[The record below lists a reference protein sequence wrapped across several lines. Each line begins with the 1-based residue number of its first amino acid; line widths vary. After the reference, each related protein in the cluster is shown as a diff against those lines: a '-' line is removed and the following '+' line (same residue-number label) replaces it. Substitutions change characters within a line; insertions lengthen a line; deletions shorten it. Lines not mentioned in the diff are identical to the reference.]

1 MQAPKNGFFYVLD
14 RATGELLSAEKFGK
28 VTWAEKIDLTTGR
41 PVEAPGVR
49 YEKEQVVMW
58 PSSFGA
64 HNWHSMSFNPQ
75 TGLMYIP
82 YQEVPGVYR
91 NEGAAFKK
99 IDGLNTG
106 TGFSD
111 THEIPREAVSGALL
125 AWDPVRQRE
134 AWRVPHS
141 FYWNG
146 GTLST
151 AGNLVFQGTAD
162 GQLHAY
168 SADKGQRLW
177 SFAAQTG
184 IVAAPISF
192 SLDGEQY
199 VAVMAGW
206 GGAAPLIGGDAALA
220 PGVRNLSRLLVFKLG
235 GQAGLP
241 PLPQA
246 TTVAVQRT
254 PQPVEAS
261 AADVD
266 AGKLLY
272 GSYCSMCHGVGAVS
286 GGLIPDLRHTDQW
299 RRDNF
304 QQIVRDGILRP
315 LGMPSF
321 KNSLSAAEVEQIK
334 AYVMRREYDDYLK
347 AQQAAKP

>member
-1 MQAPKNGFFYVLD
+1 
-14 RATGELLSAEKFGK
+14 
-28 VTWAEKIDLTTGR
+28 
-41 PVEAPGVR
+41 
-49 YEKEQVVMW
+49 
-58 PSSFGA
+58 
-64 HNWHSMSFNPQ
+64 
-75 TGLMYIP
+75 
-82 YQEVPGVYR
+82 
-91 NEGAAFKK
+91 
-99 IDGLNTG
+99 
-106 TGFSD
+106 
-111 THEIPREAVSGALL
+111 
-125 AWDPVRQRE
+125 
-134 AWRVPHS
+134 
-141 FYWNG
+141 
-146 GTLST
+146 
-151 AGNLVFQGTAD
+151 
-162 GQLHAY
+162 
-168 SADKGQRLW
+168 
-177 SFAAQTG
+177 
-184 IVAAPISF
+184 
-192 SLDGEQY
+192 
-199 VAVMAGW
+199 MAGW